1 MLHTRIEPAARKL
14 RGIESEISEAARF
27 VSAGLPQYL
36 PRSILEFIERGV
48 WRIGFYVEC
57 QIAIQHDAMSK
68 YAHAVFPFMAVA
80 VATANAR

>member
-1 MLHTRIEPAARKL
+1 MFHTRIEPAARKL
-14 RGIESEISEAARF
+14 RGIEVEISEAARF

-68 YAHAVFPFMAVA
+68 YAHAVLPFMSLRLQRQ
-80 VATANAR
+80 T